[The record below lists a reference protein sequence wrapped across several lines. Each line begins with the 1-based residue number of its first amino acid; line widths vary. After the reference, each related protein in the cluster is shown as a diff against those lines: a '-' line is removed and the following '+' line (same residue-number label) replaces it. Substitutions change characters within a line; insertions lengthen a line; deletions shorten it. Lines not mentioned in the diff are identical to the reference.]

1 MTIKISDSRP
11 ATSLSAGMLV
21 DGHAYKDLSDGRI
34 FVANRFRDLIAF
46 SLDGRCVINSD
57 DAPAEFV
64 EIDLE
69 VIEHPVG
76 TLCLDD

>member
-1 MTIKISDSRP
+1 MTIKISDRP
-11 ATSLSAGMLV
+11 SATGLSAGMLV
-21 DGHAYKDLSDGRI
+21 DGHAYKDLTAGRV
-34 FVANRFRDLIAF
+34 FVANRLRDLVAF

-57 DAPAEFV
+57 DTTTEFV

-76 TLCLDD
+76 TLYLDD